1 MSATRRASKS
11 VLSSSRFCSGAS
23 TKLSSKRTSLGPP
36 SFLVEGTSHECAH
49 DQMDVRWPR
58 SMPSSARAFSRRWKE
73 SEMPLV
79 IGMMMANETA
89 VQLIFT
95 AAPMSKNQ

>member
-1 MSATRRASKS
+1 
-11 VLSSSRFCSGAS
+11 
-23 TKLSSKRTSLGPP
+23 
-36 SFLVEGTSHECAH
+36 
-49 DQMDVRWPR
+49 MDVRWPR

>member
-1 MSATRRASKS
+1 
-11 VLSSSRFCSGAS
+11 
-23 TKLSSKRTSLGPP
+23 
-36 SFLVEGTSHECAH
+36 
-49 DQMDVRWPR
+49 
-58 SMPSSARAFSRRWKE
+58 
-73 SEMPLV
+73 MPLV